1 MRLHI
6 YFAVSKSCSLSQA
19 SILLRPGKYLMSET
33 TVLSE
38 EELDIIGDIDKNEEP
53 SDVTIYCKGIRRNCV
68 TV

>member
-1 MRLHI
+1 
-6 YFAVSKSCSLSQA
+6 
-19 SILLRPGKYLMSET
+19 MSET

-68 TV
+68 AVWFELYHFTIHCWMSMLPG

>member
-1 MRLHI
+1 
-6 YFAVSKSCSLSQA
+6 
-19 SILLRPGKYLMSET
+19 MSET